1 MGNVTAVLDQ
11 GYEQIHRV
19 RNGLIDKRPWLI
31 ARCRTVPEISRRPS
45 TAPAYYLGRPAHL
58 WITVM
63 RPRTTSRPGP
73 A

>member
-11 GYEQIHRV
+11 GY
-19 RNGLIDKRPWLI
+19 
-31 ARCRTVPEISRRPS
+31 EISRRPS